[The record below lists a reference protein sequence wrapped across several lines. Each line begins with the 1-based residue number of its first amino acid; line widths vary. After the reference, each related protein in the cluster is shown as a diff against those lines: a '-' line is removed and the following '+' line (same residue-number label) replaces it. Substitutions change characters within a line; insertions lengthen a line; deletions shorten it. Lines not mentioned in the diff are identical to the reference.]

1 MTSYREAA
9 RNSPDGRAGAC
20 RTLNFLSVKAMIIPD
35 YLIIDEIRR
44 REEKQ
49 WQPETLQLPLPS
61 YDVPDEDIEY
71 QKRKRPEPPKP
82 KNNGVII
89 IDMNTYRRI

>member
-1 MTSYREAA
+1 
-9 RNSPDGRAGAC
+9 
-20 RTLNFLSVKAMIIPD
+20 MIIPD

-44 REEKQ
+44 RKEKA
-49 WQPETLQLPLPS
+49 WQPETMQLPLPS

-71 QKRKRPEPPKP
+71 PTRQPPTHEMPQKK

-89 IDMNTYRRI
+89 IDMNSNTRLI

>member
-1 MTSYREAA
+1 
-9 RNSPDGRAGAC
+9 
-20 RTLNFLSVKAMIIPD
+20 MIIPD

-44 REEKQ
+44 RKEKA

-61 YDVPDEDIEY
+61 YDVPDEDLEY
-71 QKRKRPEPPKP
+71 PKRQPMPPETPKK

-89 IDMNTYRRI
+89 IDMNSYDRIV